1 MAEEV
6 YLTAEGKKELEE
18 RLKYLK
24 TVRRAEISE
33 KIKVARDFGDLS
45 ENAEYDAAKAEQS
58 QAEGEIL
65 EIESKLKNAKIIED
79 SVSRRNEV
87 KLGSIVTL
95 EGEGKV
101 RQYQIVGTT
110 EADPFVKPI
119 RISNESPIGMAVV
132 GKKKGDTVSV
142 TLPQG
147 NVAKYVIK
155 DISR

>member
-87 KLGSIVTL
+87 KLGSVVTL

>member
-87 KLGSIVTL
+87 KLGSVVTL

-142 TLPQG
+142 ILPQG